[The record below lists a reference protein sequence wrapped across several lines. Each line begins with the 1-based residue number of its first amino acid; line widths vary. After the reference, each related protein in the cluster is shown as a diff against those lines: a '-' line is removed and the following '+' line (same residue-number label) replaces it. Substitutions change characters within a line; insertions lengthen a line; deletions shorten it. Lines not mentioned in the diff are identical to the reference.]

1 MRAAVVILNYNG
13 ADHLATFLPS
23 VVKHTPEWAKVF
35 VADNGSS
42 DTSLDLLEN
51 EFPTVQVV
59 KLNKNYGFAG
69 GYNRALEQ
77 IDAEYYVILNS
88 DCEVTANYLEP
99 ILDKLDQDPYLA
111 AAQPKILNYNKK
123 DHFEYAGAAGG
134 FIDKYGY
141 PFCRGR
147 LFDNCERDIG
157 QHNDDREIFWATGA
171 CLVVRSKAFKEVT
184 GFDEDL
190 FAHMEEIDLCWRL
203 KNEGYCI
210 YCYPESTVF
219 HMGGGTLSAQNSFK
233 TYLNFRNNLAII
245 VKNDYA
251 KNYRKRLFKRMLM
264 DGMAAGHF
272 LLSRGF
278 SHFTAIL
285 RAHFHFYA
293 HLPKIMEKRREWKEK
308 ATSPNKSGMYKNSVA
323 KDYFR
328 LKRKVFSALPSR
340 GFIRQDRK
348 S

>member
-1 MRAAVVILNYNG
+1 LKAAVVILNYNG

-23 VVKHTPEWAKVF
+23 VVEHTPEWAKVF

-42 DTSLDLLEN
+42 DTSLDLLAN
-51 EFPTVQVV
+51 KFPSVQVV
-59 KLNKNYGFAG
+59 KLSKNYGFAG

-99 ILDKLDQDPYLA
+99 ILDKLDQDTSIA
-111 AAQPKILNYNKK
+111 AAQPKILDYNKK

-171 CLVVRSKAFKEVT
+171 CLIVRSKAFKEVT

-203 KNEGYCI
+203 KNEGYRI

-219 HMGGGTLSAQNSFK
+219 HMGGGTLSAQNSLK

-251 KNYRKRLFKRMLM
+251 KNFRQRLFKRMIM

-293 HLPKIMEKRREWKEK
+293 YLPKILEKRREWKEK

-328 LKRKVFSALPSR
+328 AKRKVFSALPSR

>member
-1 MRAAVVILNYNG
+1 MKAAVVILNYNG

-23 VVKHTPEWAKVF
+23 VVEHTPDWARVV
-35 VADNGSS
+35 VADNGSTDNS
-42 DTSLDLLEN
+42 IEFLKTNFPAVQIIALE
-51 EFPTVQVV
+51 
-59 KLNKNYGFAG
+59 KNHGFAG
-69 GYNRALEQ
+69 GYNRALNQ

-88 DCEVTANYLEP
+88 DCEVSAGYLEP
-99 ILDKLDQDPYLA
+99 IIEKLDKDLQIA
-111 AAQPKILNYNKK
+111 AAQPKILNYRKK

-157 QHNDDREIFWATGA
+157 QHDDDREIFWATGA
-171 CLVVRSKAFKEVT
+171 CLVARSTVFKEVE

-203 KNEGYCI
+203 KNEGYRI
-210 YCYPESTVF
+210 YCYPQSTVY

-245 VKNDYA
+245 VKNDYG
-251 KNYRKRLFKRMLM
+251 KNYRKRLFKRMIM

-272 LLSRGF
+272 LLNRGF
-278 SHFTAIL
+278 SHFLAIL
-285 RAHFHFYA
+285 RAHFHFYG
-293 HLPKIMEKRREWKEK
+293 HLPKILEKRKHWKEK
-308 ATSPNKSGMYKNSVA
+308 AISPNKSGMYKNSIA

-328 LKRKVFSALPSR
+328 FKRKVFSALPGR